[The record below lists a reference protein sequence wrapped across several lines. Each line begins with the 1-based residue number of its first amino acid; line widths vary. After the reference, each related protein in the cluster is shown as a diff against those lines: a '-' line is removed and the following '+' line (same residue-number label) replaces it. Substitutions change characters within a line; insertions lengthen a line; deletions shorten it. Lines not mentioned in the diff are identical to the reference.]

1 MNEVENKKPVSQ
13 ARPEINST
21 VNEPASDALPSYAK
35 ASVKGTL
42 AKEEV
47 QEALRRCVAVPEL
60 VTVKEVRKSYK
71 PDGAEAATQKI
82 KVMSGT
88 SIEDAEAHELSLVGI
103 ELDPVK
109 AVNKKYRIVDYT
121 LGLEANMSGGRFGG
135 YAATGFKLMVT
146 RLEEV

>member
-1 MNEVENKKPVSQ
+1 MSKNEMTTNNNT
-13 ARPEINST
+13 INET
-21 VNEPASDALPSYAK
+21 ASDAKPSYAK

-42 AKEEV
+42 AEEEV
-47 QEALRRCVAVPEL
+47 QKALRQCVTVPGQ

-71 PDGAEAATQKI
+71 PEGADTTTQKI

-88 SIEDAEAHELSLVGI
+88 SIENAESHELSLIGI
-103 ELDPVK
+103 ELDLVK

-121 LGLEANMSGGRFGG
+121 LGLEANMNGGRFGG

-146 RLEEV
+146 KLEEVK

>member
-1 MNEVENKKPVSQ
+1 MNKENNLTVNQ
-13 ARPEINST
+13 TNTANNN
-21 VNEPASDALPSYAK
+21 VNEPASDVLPSYAK

-47 QEALRRCVAVPEL
+47 QEALRRCVAVPDL

-71 PDGAEAATQKI
+71 PEGAEAATQKI

-88 SIEDAEAHELSLVGI
+88 SIEDAESHELSLVGI

-121 LGLEANMSGGRFGG
+121 LGLEANMNGGRFGG

-146 RLEEV
+146 RLEEVK